1 MTKVIEILNQSL
13 EASRKIQK
21 LLFSVAAIYIITL
34 LSGYWMVHTQVPSV
48 MKLVEGISE
57 NVSNNPI
64 FTPIIGALKG
74 GNLAF
79 AILYTFLINLSSG
92 AFISTTLPG
101 VIPLLG
107 GAWSIMVTGIRG
119 FIIGAAYY
127 YVFSVST
134 GYTLLALGTLI
145 LELGAYVFSA
155 AAGIN
160 ISLAM
165 IFPNRYNV
173 SSRLAAFREAWK
185 DAGRIYIIVVILL
198 ALGAIWEMSGLFLYI
213 D

>member
-34 LSGYWMVHTQVPSV
+34 LSGYWAVHNRVPSV
-48 MKLVEGISE
+48 VNLVEGISE

-64 FTPIIGALKG
+64 FIPIMGALKG

-107 GAWSIMVTGIRG
+107 GVWSIMVTGIRG

-127 YVFSVST
+127 YVFSVSA

-160 ISLAM
+160 ISLAI
-165 IFPNRYNV
+165 IFPNRYNTG
-173 SSRLAAFREAWK
+173 SRLAAFREAWK

-198 ALGAIWEMSGLFLYI
+198 ALGAIWEMSGLFFYM

>member
-1 MTKVIEILNQSL
+1 MAKIIEILNQSL
-13 EASRKIQK
+13 ETSRKMQK
-21 LLFSVAAIYIITL
+21 LLFSVAGIYIITL
-34 LSGYWMVHTQVPSV
+34 LLGYWMIHAQVPSV
-48 MKLVEGISE
+48 VKLVEGVSE
-57 NVSNNPI
+57 NVSSNPI
-64 FTPIIGALKG
+64 FTPIIGALQG

-79 AILYTFLINLSSG
+79 AIIYTFLINLTSG

-101 VIPLLG
+101 VFPLLG
-107 GAWSIMVTGIRG
+107 GVWAIIVTGIRG

-127 YVFSVST
+127 YVFSVSA

-160 ISLAM
+160 ISLAI

-198 ALGAIWEMSGLFLYI
+198 ALGAIWEMSGLFLYM

>member
-21 LLFSVAAIYIITL
+21 LLFSVAAVYIITL
-34 LSGYWMVHTQVPSV
+34 LSGYWAVHNRVPSV
-48 MKLVEGISE
+48 VNLVEGISE

-64 FTPIIGALKG
+64 FIPIIGALKG

-107 GAWSIMVTGIRG
+107 GVWSIMVTGIRG

-127 YVFSVST
+127 YVFSVSA

-160 ISLAM
+160 ISLAI
-165 IFPNRYNV
+165 IFPNRYNTG
-173 SSRLAAFREAWK
+173 SRLAAFREAWK

-198 ALGAIWEMSGLFLYI
+198 ALGAIWEMSGLFLYM